1 MFDLISPGINV
12 YALIMNKSI
21 DSRFDWSDGKYF
33 SLLNW
38 IYAVTGVALATS
50 VISAFNRF
58 KPLVI
63 DLQLLAAFIVR
74 SLFFVFAFILLSTL
88 DCNKSQSA
96 GDLELSDF
104 FMDVDC
110 YQQCWTGDHKKYA
123 IASVVLLA
131 CLVVLSADQFP
142 KRTAGLREP
151 HYRD

>member
-1 MFDLISPGINV
+1 MTTPYHTQVHHTKLGIQ
-12 YALIMNKSI
+12 
-21 DSRFDWSDGKYF
+21 
-33 SLLNW
+33 LLNW

-50 VISAFNRF
+50 VISAFNKF

-74 SLFFVFAFILLSTL
+74 SLFFVFNFILLSTL
-88 DCNKSQSA
+88 DCNESQSA
-96 GDLELSDF
+96 GNLELSDS

-131 CLVVLSADQFP
+131 CLVVLSADHIP
-142 KRTAGLREP
+142 RRTAGLREP